1 MSDGHSDSA
10 RYSRFYEASK
20 KIEEEKTESKI
31 KKMCVVLKDNT
42 IVSLDGVQLLYSE
55 KYDKTVVDAMALPT
69 YFVNRLKSAQF
80 KRQQK
85 SDVKTWYAMTHTLK
99 GTYTE
104 KRVLKGDEIKG
115 FKEKGITR
123 AFDM

>member
-20 KIEEEKTESKI
+20 KLEEEKTESKI

-55 KYDKTVVDAMALPT
+55 KYDKTVNEFSTELLSENGSRMMNLSELVRYMI
-69 YFVNRLKSAQF
+69 Q
-80 KRQQK
+80 KRM
-85 SDVKTWYAMTHTLK
+85 V
-99 GTYTE
+99 
-104 KRVLKGDEIKG
+104 
-115 FKEKGITR
+115 
-123 AFDM
+123 